1 MRDMLTQ
8 REQTEKHR
16 LAEFLDP
23 EVKRWSNGKEGNLRA
38 LLSTLQYVRILTY
51 MTSVST
57 IFSLLLL
64 LLNFAEPCIPFA
76 CPFSVLGYILLLTS
90 SKLCAKLIS
99 GNLRNDFESWE
110 LPLITQLQK

>member
-1 MRDMLTQ
+1 MIQ
-8 REQTEKHR
+8 R

-51 MTSVST
+51 VTSVST
-57 IFSLLLL
+57 IFSLLLI
-64 LLNFAEPCIPFA
+64 NSAEPYIPFA
-76 CPFSVLGYILLLTS
+76 CPFSVLEYILLLTS

-110 LPLITQLQK
+110 LALITQLQK